1 MDKRTFNVE
10 KGQAGR
16 HIIKVIATLVNE
28 LWAKEKEFVITI
40 SPLTKQRSLSQ
51 NASLHKYTTTIAQKM
66 TDAGVSQK
74 KLIGSF
80 KDGFEL
86 PVTSHMIKDI
96 FREVGKAMYQKES
109 TADLTTVEISEVYK
123 IVDMRFAEVTGVR
136 AEWPSK
142 NPPIGA

>member
-10 KGQAGR
+10 KGEAGR
-16 HIIKVIATLVNE
+16 HIIKAIATQVNE
-28 LWAKEKEFVITI
+28 LWAKDKEFVITI

-66 TDAGVSQK
+66 TEAGVTQK
-74 KLIGSF
+74 KLVGSF
-80 KDGFEL
+80 KAGFEL

-96 FREVGKAMYQKES
+96 FREVGRAMYQKES

-123 IVDMRFAEVTGVR
+123 VVDMRFAEVVGVR
-136 AEWPSK
+136 SEWPSRE
-142 NPPIGA
+142 PPLL